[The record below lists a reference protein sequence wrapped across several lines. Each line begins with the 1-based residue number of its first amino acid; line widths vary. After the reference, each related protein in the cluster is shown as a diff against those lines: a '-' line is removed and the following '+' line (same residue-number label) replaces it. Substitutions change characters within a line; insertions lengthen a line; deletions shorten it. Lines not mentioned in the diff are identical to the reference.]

1 MKFRKTSSVLLLA
14 LFILSGCKKTS
25 YKNAKK
31 IYEKEGLDSYSKY
44 VEEFKVYYQIEDE
57 QNSETPL
64 LLAMKNKNIPAAKIF
79 LQAGA
84 NPSQEKSKN
93 GKTFAEYFLAL
104 NTDEKCEV
112 AQFVPASYWSSDFG
126 MKKYSNPAEFLLDND
141 AEPEA
146 ISFLLSNDKISPD
159 RSDLNGK
166 TLLMFAA
173 QRNTNEEILNSMI
186 KKSKN
191 INAANRNN
199 WNALMY
205 AARYNP
211 NPSILEILLKNGA
224 EIPAENKS
232 VTVTML
238 AACNPNPG
246 VLLKIPPEMLKIN
259 SQSDDGKTALIYAC
273 ENKQDLATIQLLV
286 DDYKSDVNLADINGK
301 TALDYASASYPDDS
315 VSNFLRESGASIGGS
330 EKSIPED

>member
-14 LFILSGCKKTS
+14 LLILSGCKNPS

-31 IYEKEGLDSYSKY
+31 IYEKEGLDSYTKY
-44 VEEFKVYYQIEDE
+44 VEEFKVYYQIEDN

-64 LLAMKNKNIPAAKIF
+64 LLAMKNKNILAVKTF

-84 NPSQEKSKN
+84 NPSEEKSN
-93 GKTFAEYFLAL
+93 DGKTFAEYFLSL
-104 NTDEKCEV
+104 STNEKCEI
-112 AQFVPASYWSSDFG
+112 AQLIPASYWSSDFG
-126 MKKYSNPAEFLLDND
+126 LKKYSNPAEFLLDND
-141 AEPEA
+141 VESEV

-159 RSDLNGK
+159 RSDLNRK

-173 QRNTNEEILNSMI
+173 QRNTNEEILNSML

-224 EIPAENKS
+224 EIPAGNKGI
-232 VTVTML
+232 TVTML

-246 VLLKIPPEMLKIN
+246 VLLKIPPEMVKIN
-259 SQSDDGKTALIYAC
+259 SQSDDGKTALMYAC
-273 ENKQDLATIQLLV
+273 ENKQDLAIIQLLV
-286 DDYKSDVNLADINGK
+286 DDYKSDINLADINGK
-301 TALDYASASYPDDS
+301 TALVYASSFYPDDS
-315 VSNFLRESGASIGGS
+315 VPNFLRDSGASGGDS
-330 EKSIPED
+330 EKSIPKD